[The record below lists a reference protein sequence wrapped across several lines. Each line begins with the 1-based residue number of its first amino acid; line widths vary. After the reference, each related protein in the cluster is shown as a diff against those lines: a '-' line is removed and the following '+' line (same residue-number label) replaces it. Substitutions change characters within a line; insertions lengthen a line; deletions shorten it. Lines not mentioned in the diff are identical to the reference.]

1 MIASQPLEAS
11 YALCYVRASMHEVTT
26 VAQTQTGQQHTTA
39 ILRLDKWL
47 WACRFYKTR
56 SLAKDMID
64 GGKVQYNGQRCK
76 ASKTVELGA
85 TIRLTQGTDE
95 KTVIVKALCEQRLS
109 APLAQQLYEETAES
123 ITMRAERAELRKLNL
138 LFAPHP
144 DTKPDKKMRRQLLL
158 LKSQQ

>member
-1 MIASQPLEAS
+1 MTQLTQNQDN
-11 YALCYVRASMHEVTT
+11 TT
-26 VAQTQTGQQHTTA
+26 V

-76 ASKTVELGA
+76 ASKTVEIGA
-85 TIRLTQGTDE
+85 TIRLTQGSDE
-95 KTVIVKALCEQRLS
+95 KIVIVGGLSEQRLA
-109 APLAQQLYEETAES
+109 APLAQKLYEETAES
-123 ITMRAERAELRKLNL
+123 QQVRAERAELRKLNL
-138 LFAPHP
+138 LYAPHP

-158 LKSQQ
+158 LKSQN